1 MATKI
6 TKKDN
11 FTALR
16 TLVENSGVGFE
27 TEKGTITNADMLKFI
42 DHELDLLSRKNSTKD
57 GDKKLSARQTE
68 NEAFKAEIL
77 DYMDLGSRYTPDE
90 LLAGVPNQPAEMTK
104 NRLVA
109 VMHRLKDEG
118 AIEVVKE
125 KGKTYYTLTD

>member
-16 TLVENSGVGFE
+16 SLVEDSAVDFE
-27 TEKGTITNADMLKFI
+27 TEKGTIPNADMLKFI

-57 GDKKLSARQTE
+57 GDKKLSDRQVE
-68 NEAFKAEIL
+68 NETFKGEIL
-77 DYMDLGSRYTPDE
+77 NYMDLGTRYTPDE
-90 LLAGVPNQPAEMTK
+90 LLASVPNQPAEMTK

-109 VMHRLKDEG
+109 CVTQLVKDG

>member
-1 MATKI
+1 MATKM

-16 TLVENSGVGFE
+16 TLVENSAVDFA

-57 GDKKLSARQTE
+57 GDKKLSTRQTE

-104 NRLVA
+104 NRLVSC
-109 VMHRLKDEG
+109 VSQLVKDG
-118 AIEVVKE
+118 AIVVVKE